1 MWVGFPDHDS
11 PFCKLS
17 IDLFFILFCSLVD
30 VIRVFVVGGAFLLVL
45 GCVDCGG
52 FRVEVVV
59 CLWFV
64 VYGLVFFVFDF
75 FCGGIWSF

>member
-1 MWVGFPDHDS
+1 M

-17 IDLFFILFCSLVD
+17 IDLVFSLFCSLVD
-30 VIRVFVVGGAFLLVL
+30 VIRVFVVGVFLLVL
-45 GCVDCGG
+45 GCVDCRG

-64 VYGLVFFVFDF
+64 VCGFWFGVFCF
-75 FCGGIWSF
+75 